1 MPILWKPLES
11 MFNVIHVIALV
22 FTPKQFWIKPGL
34 NIIVNELFY
43 NRILF
48 GAFYP
53 KFLRIFSQEM
63 NNYSSNWYS
72 ALINKVICLITRTC
86 KTIRNVVNFYQA
98 TPNYLDIVY
107 PRAGAQ
113 FTLQITLKKKRS
125 MNFSMPTG
133 K

>member
-1 MPILWKPLES
+1 

-34 NIIVNELFY
+34 
-43 NRILF
+43 RILMNYFYDRIF
-48 GAFYP
+48 GAFYHR
-53 KFLRIFSQEM
+53 LMRIFSKQI
-63 NNYSSNWYS
+63 NNYTSNSYL

-107 PRAGAQ
+107 PRGQ
-113 FTLQITLKKKRS
+113 VHNLPHILS
-125 MNFSMPTG
+125 MNATMSSANEVILL
-133 K
+133 